1 LLLFQIAAL
10 KSFWPGVVAHANNL
24 STQEDVE
31 FQPSLDLQD
40 LVSKKKGNKYNKK
53 QASKEAILIS

>member
-1 LLLFQIAAL
+1 
-10 KSFWPGVVAHANNL
+10 VAHANNL